1 VTRASIRTGLVALLV
16 FAGASQLATGA
27 WIHVKAGVAQVLLR
41 NAWARTER
49 DAWARTERDA
59 GVRTQR
65 DARAP
70 ARRGDTTLHK
80 PWPWADTAPV
90 ARLVAPRLD
99 VDLIVLDGFSAQA
112 LAFGPGLVRGENG
125 TLVLSAHRDTHFAFL
140 REVRLEERLVLE
152 RAGEAPREYRVRATR
167 VLDYRAAGALLAG
180 RPDALV
186 LVTCWPFDA
195 LVPGGPLRLLVF
207 AEASRAS

>member
-1 VTRASIRTGLVALLV
+1 MTRARIRAGLVALLV
-16 FAGASQLATGA
+16 FAGASQLAAGV

-41 NAWARTER
+41 SAWARTER
-49 DAWARTERDA
+49 DARVRTE
-59 GVRTQR
+59 R

-70 ARRGDTTLHK
+70 AQRGDTLHR
-80 PWPWADTAPV
+80 PWPWADIAPV

-125 TLVLSAHRDTHFAFL
+125 TLVLSAHRDSHFAFL
-140 REVRLEERLVLE
+140 REVRAGERLVLE
-152 RAGEAPREYRVRATR
+152 HAGEAPREYRVRATR
-167 VLDYRAAGALLAG
+167 VVDYRAAGAMLAG

-195 LVPGGPLRLLVF
+195 LAPGGPLRLLVF
-207 AEASRAS
+207 AQASRAS